1 MTRGRGTKRS
11 WGGRGGMSNKG
22 GEGYQQLSNTSH
34 ANISEP
40 STPISQQVGSNQHI
54 ISSHE
59 SSFRQLIRTSQ
70 DVHAQQTTSASQNIG
85 GQQAT
90 PASLNIGHQQA
101 PRSSQDVGSQQETH
115 SQDVSAAQTLASYGS
130 SNPQARRDT
139 TRGIISLKVNG
150 DTFCPHEA
158 VRNKNYSFPSE
169 DKVFI
174 QRTFEHVGSER
185 LSDSLGKAKG
195 QFLKTKEIP
204 RWIAKDHWDI
214 LMEYWNSENFK
225 KKSKINSKNRMSSN
239 NGEGPS
245 LHTGGSVAFAEYR
258 RRHKELTGKDL
269 RNDELFLKTHITK
282 NEKKWIC
289 GKSERMWEGEQKV
302 IKEKIGETSTSR
314 DEEGFEVDDEEM
326 ERNMATNGDEEGEK
340 TREETVVDLL
350 KTIPDEQP
358 LETWIET
365 VGRNCCGFVENHTR

>member
-22 GEGYQQLSNTSH
+22 GEGYQQLPNTSH

-40 STPISQQVGSNQHI
+40 SPPTSQQVGSNQHI

-59 SSFRQLIRTSQ
+59 SRFRQLICTSQ
-70 DVHAQQTTSASQNIG
+70 DVHAQQTTSASQNVG

-101 PRSSQDVGSQQETH
+101 PRSSQDV
-115 SQDVSAAQTLASYGS
+115 VASYGS

-158 VRNKNYSFPSE
+158 VRNVTITFKKSFSGSWHCWSKVPEHYEIDGSMTSRYLYLTVKKYSFPSE

-174 QRTFEHVGSER
+174 RRTFEHVGSER
-185 LSDSLGKAKG
+185 LNDSLGKAKR
-195 QFLKTKEIP
+195 QFSKTKEIP
-204 RWIAKDHWDI
+204 GWIAKDHWDA

-225 KKSKINSKNRMSSN
+225 KKSEINSKNRMSSN

-269 RNDELFLKTHITK
+269 RNDELFLKTHKTK

-289 GKSERMWEGEQKV
+289 GKSERMW
-302 IKEKIGETSTSR
+302 
-314 DEEGFEVDDEEM
+314 
-326 ERNMATNGDEEGEK
+326 
-340 TREETVVDLL
+340 
-350 KTIPDEQP
+350 
-358 LETWIET
+358 
-365 VGRNCCGFVENHTR
+365 

>member
-22 GEGYQQLSNTSH
+22 GEGYQQLPNTSH

-40 STPISQQVGSNQHI
+40 SPPTSQQVGSKQHI

-70 DVHAQQTTSASQNIG
+70 DVHAQQTTSASQNVG

-101 PRSSQDVGSQQETH
+101 PRSSQDVGYQQETH
-115 SQDVSAAQTLASYGS
+115 SQDVSAKQTLASYGS

-158 VRNKNYSFPSE
+158 VRNVTTAFKKSFSGSWHCWSKVPEHVRDRWFNDFEKKYSFPSK

-174 QRTFEHVGSER
+174 RWTFEHVGSER
-185 LSDSLGKAKG
+185 LSDSLGKAKR
-195 QFLKTKEIP
+195 QFSKTKEIP
-204 RWIAKDHWDI
+204 GWIAKDHWDV
-214 LMEYWNSENFK
+214 LMEYWNSENFT
-225 KKSKINSKNRMSSN
+225 KKSEINSKNRMSSN

-258 RRHKELTGKDL
+258 RRHKEITGKDL
-269 RNDELFLKTHITK
+269 RNNELFLKSHRTK

-289 GKSERMWEGEQKV
+289 GKSERMW
-302 IKEKIGETSTSR
+302 
-314 DEEGFEVDDEEM
+314 
-326 ERNMATNGDEEGEK
+326 
-340 TREETVVDLL
+340 
-350 KTIPDEQP
+350 
-358 LETWIET
+358 
-365 VGRNCCGFVENHTR
+365 